1 MITQVVLDTPRV
13 QTPDF
18 RFASAVAEFG
28 LLLRESKYR
37 KNASYRDVIETA
49 RQTLGEDEDGLRS
62 EFIDLVRKASTMQ
75 R

>member
-1 MITQVVLDTPRV
+1 MITRVVMDDSQTPA
-13 QTPDF
+13 PDF

-28 LLLRESKYR
+28 LILRDSKYR

-49 RQTLGEDEDGLRS
+49 RQTLGEDPDGLRS
-62 EFIDLVRKASTMQ
+62 EFVELVKKASALE